1 MVKEKKYAS
10 VMTELENVHRVR
22 DSKLNVRF
30 VKQIRIATR
39 EKVSNG
45 RATWNKRTPPYYFR
59 TVIGIN
65 FVGRINEPLLP
76 TGTRWTGARKER
88 SGSNGLSRRTGVRL
102 LRLSR
107 VRNNC
112 RFIGSFAI
120 IPSRVV
126 SLPSK
131 PSERDRFEFQRSKF
145 SDRVKKS
152 NFFLV
157 SRNNPTFPPFFVRST
172 YGTLKLCTI
181 LLLLLLRFLFEWF
194 VTLPLY

>member
-1 MVKEKKYAS
+1 MYTV
-10 VMTELENVHRVR
+10 LE
-22 DSKLNVRF
+22 
-30 VKQIRIATR
+30 IRSWTY
-39 EKVSNG
+39 VSWNKSESQRARKFRMDG
-45 RATWNKRTPPYYFR
+45 VRATGNKRTPPYYFR

-76 TGTRWTGARKER
+76 TGTRWTGARKERR

>member
-1 MVKEKKYAS
+1 MWLKRKKYAS
-10 VMTELENVHRVR
+10 VMTELENVHRAR

-45 RATWNKRTPPYYFR
+45 RATGNKRTPPYYFR

-76 TGTRWTGARKER
+76 TGTRWTGARKERR

-126 SLPSK
+126 SRRSLRNLPREIDSN
-131 PSERDRFEFQRSKF
+131 F
-145 SDRVKKS
+145 SDRNS
-152 NFFLV
+152 A
-157 SRNNPTFPPFFVRST
+157 
-172 YGTLKLCTI
+172 I
-181 LLLLLLRFLFEWF
+181 E
-194 VTLPLY
+194 